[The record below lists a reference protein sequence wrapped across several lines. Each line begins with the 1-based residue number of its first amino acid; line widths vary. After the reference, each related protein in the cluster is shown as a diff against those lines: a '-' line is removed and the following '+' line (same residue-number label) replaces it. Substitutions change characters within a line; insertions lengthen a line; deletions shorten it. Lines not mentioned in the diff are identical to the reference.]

1 MVAHDDQ
8 AESHQV
14 VITTTDSADA
24 AQTLAKGLVEAR
36 LAACVQIVGPIR
48 SVYRWDGAVR
58 NDEEWQCWIKTAG
71 DRVAALTEWIQA
83 NHNYDVPEVVAL
95 PVLGGSPEY
104 LSWVSAETRT
114 ETRAD

>member
-1 MVAHDDQ
+1 MAHDDQ
-8 AESHQV
+8 AEPHQV

-24 AQTLAKGLVEAR
+24 AQALATGLVAAR

-48 SVYRWDGAVR
+48 SVYRWEGAVCD
-58 NDEEWQCWIKTAG
+58 DEEWQCWIKTTG

-83 NHNYDVPEVVAL
+83 NHGYDLPEVVAL

-104 LSWVSAETRT
+104 LSWVSAETQ
-114 ETRAD
+114 AD